1 MKKLDVP
8 LILVECDTMN
18 DIRKSLSDDSP
29 ERRAARGRIISYLE
43 RNRGAR
49 QYRHAPQ
56 ANVSVNKLM
65 RPLSKKFGP
74 GVGALRAHWP
84 EIVGDKWAA
93 LSRPTSIRGP
103 QGNKNLLIEAKGPAA
118 ALLSANAA
126 QILSKINQYL
136 GQGSIVK
143 LKIIQGRMSAPNTPT
158 KPKITPENNVHKSI
172 AKPHENDLQS
182 ALNALEERI
191 KKREQE

>member
-8 LILVECDTMN
+8 LVFGDCAAMK
-18 DIRKSLSDDSP
+18 DIRKSIGGDSP

-118 ALLSANAA
+118 ALLSAQSA
-126 QILSKINQYL
+126 QILNKINQYL
-136 GQGSIVK
+136 GQGSIAK
-143 LKIIQGRMSAPNTPT
+143 LKIIQGRMSAPPRSGE
-158 KPKITPENNVHKSI
+158 PKTAHENYVHKSI

-182 ALNALEERI
+182 ALNALEKRV